1 MVTVKIR
8 HKMPETNSSSS
19 HSLAIYRDNPKKQKL
34 TLKLDDKNEITI
46 PDYSSDFGW
55 GWEYI
60 LDPGIRACY
69 VISCICGLY
78 GSNSKQFNKHKDRF
92 EKIIKDYTGAVKV
105 NYSWAPNGNEKT
117 IKSLAPSV
125 DHQSICDMYEKITI
139 TDDSL
144 RDFIFSNQSHLIIGG
159 EDVPPLDIMLS
170 ENPNADYK
178 VFVTFRLSS
187 ELEINSDI
195 TVKLIDWPG
204 GEKIRDIIKN
214 LSNHFYYSGEKK
226 SFVIGTDSWWD
237 PKKEEEGNYSDYY
250 IFYEL
255 SEVRYYK
262 RISYD
267 SPEKVLPKE
276 EITDYKIIKFDI
288 TRL

>member
-19 HSLAIYRDNPKKQKL
+19 HSLAIYRNDPNKQKL
-34 TLKLDDKNEITI
+34 TLKLNDKNEITI
-46 PDYSSDFGW
+46 PDYSDFGW

-78 GSNSKQFNKHKDRF
+78 GSSSKQFNKHKDRF
-92 EKIIKDYTGAVKV
+92 ERIVKDYTGAVKI
-105 NYSWAPNGNEKT
+105 NYGWAPKGDEGT
-117 IKSLAPSV
+117 IKSLAPTV
-125 DHQSICDMYEKITI
+125 DHQSIVDMYVKISI

-144 RDFIFSNQSHLIIGG
+144 RDFIFSNQSYLIIGG
-159 EDVPPLDIMLS
+159 EDVPPLDIMLK
-170 ENPNADYK
+170 ENPNTDYK
-178 VFVTFRLSS
+178 VFITFRLNS
-187 ELEINSDI
+187 EPEINKDI

-204 GEKIRDIIKN
+204 GEKIREIIED
-214 LSNHFYYSGEKK
+214 LSNHFYYSEEEK
-226 SFVIGTDSWWD
+226 SFVVGCDSWWD
-237 PKKEEEGNYSDYY
+237 PKKEEKSNYSDYC
-250 IFYEL
+250 IFHEL

-262 RISYD
+262 RVKYD
-267 SPEKVLPKE
+267 SFNEAPPRE

-288 TRL
+288 IRL